1 MFRFCAIQGNRQ
13 QARAAIAH
21 VIHAVGSSP
30 SLGTVELS
38 AVSREEE
45 EEALTKMRVE
55 LQYRIEW
62 CLCSGASGDTV
73 ELQVQEERGRP

>member
-1 MFRFCAIQGNRQ
+1 MIRPNGFLHSEPPTERPWLVRY
-13 QARAAIAH
+13 
-21 VIHAVGSSP
+21 SSP

-38 AVSREEE
+38 AVSREE
-45 EEALTKMRVE
+45 ALTKMRDE